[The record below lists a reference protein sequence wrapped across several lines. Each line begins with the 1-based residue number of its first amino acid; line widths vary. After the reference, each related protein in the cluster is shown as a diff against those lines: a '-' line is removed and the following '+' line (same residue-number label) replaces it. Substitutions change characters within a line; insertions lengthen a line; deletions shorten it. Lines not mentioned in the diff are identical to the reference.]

1 MFTEIRMD
9 NTDAVGS
16 GTKGAY
22 QKWANTVGDQSF
34 TFENFLTYFK
44 KSPQFTPIK
53 ENNESAAFS
62 PFGGPLRV
70 SYSNYIQPFTP
81 FIRSALLKLGLKS
94 IEGFNGGNLL
104 GFALYSFTIDP
115 AMETRSSSETS
126 FLRAAV
132 AEREHLVVYNH
143 TNAERILF
151 DRGRRATGVFVNTA
165 GKEYT
170 LTAGKEVIVAAGVVS
185 QFP

>member
-1 MFTEIRMD
+1 MD
-9 NTDAVGS
+9 DTNDTGS

-22 QKWANTVGDQSF
+22 RKWANTVGDQSF

-44 KSPQFTPIK
+44 KSPQFTPIR
-53 ENNESAAFS
+53 EINESAAFS
-62 PFGGPLRV
+62 PSGGPLHV
-70 SYSNYIQPFTP
+70 SYSSYIQPFTP

-115 AMETRSSSETS
+115 ATETRSSSETS

-151 DRGRRATGVFVNTA
+151 DRARRATGVFVNTA

-170 LTAGKEVIVAAGVVS
+170 LTARKEVIVAAGVA
-185 QFP
+185 